1 MASEFKVKGLGVAY
15 AVAVA
20 CAINALSSVSVA
32 QSQTPAFEL
41 SKDLTVAAQQKAEL
55 ISVAIIAAAQQK
67 AARCPDGVV
76 SAPACEIEEVSFGH
90 DLPS

>member
-32 QSQTPAFEL
+32 QSQTPALEL
-41 SKDLTVAAQQKAEL
+41 TQ
-55 ISVAIIAAAQQK
+55 
-67 AARCPDGVV
+67 
-76 SAPACEIEEVSFGH
+76 
-90 DLPS
+90 